1 MAYSNLRLKVFI
13 ACAFLIFA
21 CGCGNTSNSQNGTQL
36 VESEATSVNQSN
48 SDERRENLTVEK
60 GNWIYQDSTDPM
72 TDEILHMAICKSNEM
87 NSICGTMTELY
98 LNLSNTKGISV
109 VMLGVTGGV
118 LRQNKLPMAHVRFDK
133 GKVDMWSVH
142 ADGERIQYIVAAED
156 FINQLKKSRKCAIK
170 VEAQD
175 GRTGTYTFNTEGLIW
190 NY

>member
-1 MAYSNLRLKVFI
+1 M
-13 ACAFLIFA
+13 
-21 CGCGNTSNSQNGTQL
+21 
-36 VESEATSVNQSN
+36 ESEATSVNQSN
-48 SDERRENLTVEK
+48 SDERRENLTVGK

-142 ADGERIQYIVAAED
+142 ADGERIQYIVAADD